1 MKDFIDDFYACN
13 LNGIILNDDSL
24 DENDIEIDLELTE
37 EDDKKEVGALAPVV
51 DDEVTSK
58 LLRQDTACIVIDD
71 YWLLK
76 VFIMRWKHDLIFIFM
91 MTDKS
96 KVNSE
101 QIFVFI
107 LSEIPVKI
115 LRRLKVM
122 KYLKYFVTSN
132 RRKFWSTK

>member
-101 QIFVFI
+101 
-107 LSEIPVKI
+107 
-115 LRRLKVM
+115 
-122 KYLKYFVTSN
+122 
-132 RRKFWSTK
+132 

>member
-1 MKDFIDDFYACN
+1 MKDFINDFYACN

-37 EDDKKEVGALAPVV
+37 KEDDKKEVGALAPVV

-58 LLRQDTACIVIDD
+58 LLRQGTACIVIDD

-76 VFIMRWKHDLIFIFM
+76 VFIMRWKHDLSFFFM

-96 KVNSE
+96 KVNS
-101 QIFVFI
+101 
-107 LSEIPVKI
+107 K
-115 LRRLKVM
+115 
-122 KYLKYFVTSN
+122 
-132 RRKFWSTK
+132 

>member
-58 LLRQDTACIVIDD
+58 LLRQDTVCIVIDD
-71 YWLLK
+71 Y
-76 VFIMRWKHDLIFIFM
+76 
-91 MTDKS
+91 
-96 KVNSE
+96 
-101 QIFVFI
+101 
-107 LSEIPVKI
+107 
-115 LRRLKVM
+115 
-122 KYLKYFVTSN
+122 
-132 RRKFWSTK
+132 

>member
-37 EDDKKEVGALAPVV
+37 EDDKKEVGTLAPVV

-71 YWLLK
+71 Y
-76 VFIMRWKHDLIFIFM
+76 
-91 MTDKS
+91 
-96 KVNSE
+96 
-101 QIFVFI
+101 
-107 LSEIPVKI
+107 
-115 LRRLKVM
+115 
-122 KYLKYFVTSN
+122 
-132 RRKFWSTK
+132 